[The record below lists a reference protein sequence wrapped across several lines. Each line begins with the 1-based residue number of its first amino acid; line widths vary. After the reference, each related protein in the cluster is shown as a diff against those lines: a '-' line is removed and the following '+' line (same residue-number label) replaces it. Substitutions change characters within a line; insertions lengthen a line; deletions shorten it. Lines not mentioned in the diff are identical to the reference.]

1 MVKDA
6 FKEHGLPEDFA
17 RRLGRIVEVRGP
29 VVDARFEPD
38 RLPALLSA
46 GRRVIAYDRRG
57 HGRSDRPGG
66 GYDFDTLA
74 DDLAT
79 LINQLGLEHV
89 TLVGHS
95 LGCREIVRYLTRHGS
110 ARVERIVFVGTTTPF
125 LPRTDDNPDGIE
137 PALIQANYDA
147 VRANLPKWCTDF
159 EAAGPYFGTTTK
171 DVRGLVEWTIR
182 MIVDTPLFV
191 LLETL
196 RQMTSVDMRPE
207 LPRIDVPALI
217 IHGDADASAPIALTG
232 RKTAR
237 LMPHAR
243 LIEYAGA
250 GHGLYASEHERLNA
264 DLLAFLAEGNIRP
277 TTRAA

>member
-1 MVKDA
+1 MPYLTTSDGTSLCYTDWGHGRPILFTHAWALRSDQWTYQLPTLLDA
-6 FKEHGLPEDFA
+6 GH
-17 RRLGRIVEVRGP
+17 R
-29 VVDARFEPD
+29 VV
-38 RLPALLSA
+38 
-46 GRRVIAYDRRG
+46 AYDRRG
-57 HGRSDRPGG
+57 HGRSDRPAS
-66 GYDFDTLA
+66 GYEFDTLA

-79 LINQLGLEHV
+79 VIDRLDLERV

-110 ARVERIVFVGTTTPF
+110 ARVERIVFVAPTTPF
-125 LPRTDDNPDGIE
+125 LLRTADNPDGIE
-137 PALIQANYDA
+137 PALIEANYNA
-147 VRANLPKWCTDF
+147 IRANLPKWCTDF

-171 DVRGLVEWTIR
+171 DVRGLVAWTIR
-182 MIVDTPLFV
+182 LIVDTPLFV

-207 LPRIDVPALI
+207 LPGIDVPALI

-232 RKTAR
+232 RKTAQ
-237 LMPHAR
+237 LLPNGR

-264 DLLAFLAEGNIRP
+264 DLLTFLAQDASGR
-277 TTRAA
+277 